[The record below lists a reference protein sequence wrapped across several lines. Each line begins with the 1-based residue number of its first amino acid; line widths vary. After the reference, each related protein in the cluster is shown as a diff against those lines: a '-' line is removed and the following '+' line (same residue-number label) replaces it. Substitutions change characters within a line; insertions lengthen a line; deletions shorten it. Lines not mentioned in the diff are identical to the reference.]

1 MGIGILVIDGGAMH
15 GGDLH
20 HNYRG
25 KYRFVANEVSSTVEI
40 ENYSGTSNS
49 VLGQLREFRLASTG
63 TVTDQD
69 FHLAGAVEDR
79 PDLTIWIDL
88 KKIGELVAH

>member
-1 MGIGILVIDGGAMH
+1 
-15 GGDLH
+15 
-20 HNYRG
+20 
-25 KYRFVANEVSSTVEI
+25 
-40 ENYSGTSNS
+40 